1 MKSCQVFRRPGEE
14 TLPFVRIKQKLFKCL
29 SQRAGVA
36 IWNGY
41 PAWSDGLGESAAGG
55 PNHHASAR
63 NPLKCYNSKRLV
75 IP

>member
-1 MKSCQVFRRPGEE
+1 MKSCQVFRRPEEE

-29 SQRAGVA
+29 SQRASVA

-41 PAWSDGLGESAAGG
+41 PAWSDGLGKSAAGG